1 MIGWIYFLI
10 SLLITVI
17 IHELAHMLVAIWN
30 KVPVLAFSIG
40 FGKIIFH
47 KKFRGIDFRLS
58 LVPIGGYCQL
68 AEKGAG
74 NWVYKRYAK
83 KLAIVLAGVTA
94 NLILAFICYYIN
106 YGSIELGLKV
116 DFLLMKYIFT
126 KDYNSI
132 YLLISTVQPNIFLL
146 QLSILNLFGCL
157 SNLMPIPG
165 LDGGYVF
172 LFWFQKLLKD
182 KFEIFLKVI
191 IKIGMV
197 FLGIIQFV
205 LLYYIWFM

>member
-1 MIGWIYFLI
+1 MIGLVYFLI
-10 SLLITVI
+10 SLLITVT
-17 IHELAHMLVAIWN
+17 IHELAHMMVAIWSGVRV
-30 KVPVLAFSIG
+30 KAFSIG
-40 FGKIIFH
+40 FARVLLH
-47 KKFRGIDFRLS
+47 KKLWGIDFRLS
-58 LVPIGGYCQL
+58 LIPLGGYCQL
-68 AEKGAG
+68 AEKGAD
-74 NWVYKRYAK
+74 NWIYKRYAK

-126 KDYNSI
+126 KDYDSI
-132 YLLISTVQPNIFLL
+132 YNLILAVQPNVFLL
-146 QLSILNLFGCL
+146 QLGIMNLFGCL